1 LTSGVEPPTTV
12 FDLLCAFQP
21 RPRKTP
27 PVKFTAGE
35 HSALIAIIPEPPPT
49 ESVERSANSA
59 TGQTV
64 DIKISGVSTV
74 GEAVVVVAAVVVVV
88 EAVVVVVGLAVVV
101 VVGLAE
107 VVVVVVG
114 LAGVVVEVV
123 GPAEVVVEVVGPAEV
138 VVEVVGLF
146 AVVVVVE
153 PVAVVVV
160 VDVVVVVCGGV
171 HVWGAAT
178 MLAVKLT
185 GTEMS
190 PIPVEGIQSVYFG
203 QVTARAL
210 QAKFASSG
218 VGLDETVVVDTGVV
232 VSNPMHTT
240 RNMDHVPLPS
250 VALT

>member
-1 LTSGVEPPTTV
+1 MTSGVEPPTTV
-12 FDLLCAFQP
+12 FDLLCAFHP

-74 GEAVVVVAAVVVVV
+74 GEEVVVLVADVVVVV
-88 EAVVVVVGLAVVV
+88 DAVVVVVGLAD
-101 VVGLAE
+101 

-114 LAGVVVEVV
+114 LVDVVVVGVAEVVVVVVV
-123 GPAEVVVEVVGPAEV
+123 GPAEVVVVVA
-138 VVEVVGLF
+138 GLTE
-146 AVVVVVE
+146 VVVVVVG
-153 PVAVVVV
+153 VAEVVVV

-185 GTEMS
+185 GTEMP

-203 QVTARAL
+203 QVIAKAL
-210 QAKFASSG
+210 QAKLASSG
-218 VGLDETVVVDTGVV
+218 VGLDEMVVVDTGVV
-232 VSNPMHTT
+232 VSKPIHTT